1 MFAFPDTFTVI
12 VSGESDS
19 IITLP
24 DVIITISE
32 SPIEMIL
39 RGIYLDAVNPL

>member
-1 MFAFPDTFTVI
+1 MLAYPDTFTVI

-24 DVIITISE
+24 DIRI
-32 SPIEMIL
+32 
-39 RGIYLDAVNPL
+39 AN